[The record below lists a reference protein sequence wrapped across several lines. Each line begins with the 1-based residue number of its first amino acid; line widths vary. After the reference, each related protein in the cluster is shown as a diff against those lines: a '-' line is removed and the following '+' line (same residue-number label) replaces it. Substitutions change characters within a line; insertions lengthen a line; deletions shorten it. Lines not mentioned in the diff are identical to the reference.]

1 MKSTT
6 ANKDL
11 KQKLTKEM
19 ISSIS
24 NEIFN
29 NIHRFLRYFEID
41 YVEYPN
47 RIAFPC
53 PVHGGDSEEGCC
65 IFTDG
70 NTTKGNWCCWTNHCE
85 EEFIKTMFGF
95 VRGVLSERRNET
107 VSMNN
112 VADFCLELLKKD
124 ISDLEKVEQRS
135 FNCIDTFSKK
145 VERETISIERSD
157 LLGRLSIPS
166 QYYIGR
172 GYSPEILS
180 MFDIGECIATKQ
192 PMSGRVVVPLYDED
206 GNYVGCS
213 GRAIKEHL
221 NPKWLYGKGF
231 KKNILYGLNLAK
243 EAIINTGTV
252 VIVEGQGDV
261 WRAFQAGLNM
271 TVGIFGTN
279 LTDDQLILLEKS
291 GAINVVVLT
300 DYDEAGIKAAQ
311 KLQGKCGRRFNYIR
325 PDLTPWFH
333 DRNIPLHQ
341 RDLGTMLVQDIKT
354 EIYPYIKGIK
364 DEY

>member
-1 MKSTT
+1 
-6 ANKDL
+6 
-11 KQKLTKEM
+11 LTKEK

-29 NIHRFLRYFEID
+29 NIHLFLKYFNID
-41 YVEYPN
+41 HIEYPN

-53 PVHGGDSEEGCC
+53 PVHGGDSLEGCC

-70 NTTKGNWCCWTNHCE
+70 NTSKGNWCCWTNHCE

-95 VRGVLSERRNET
+95 VRGIMSERQGQTVAMNE
-107 VSMNN
+107 
-112 VADFCLELLKKD
+112 VADFCLDLLKKD
-124 ISDLEKVEQRS
+124 ISELESVVQRS
-135 FNCIDTFSKK
+135 FNCMDTFSKK
-145 VERETISIERSD
+145 VERKLIEIDRTEILS
-157 LLGRLSIPS
+157 RLAIPS
-166 QYYIGR
+166 DYYIGR
-172 GYSPEILS
+172 GYSDEVLS
-180 MFDIGECIATKQ
+180 LFDVGECLSVGQ

-221 NPKWLYGKGF
+221 SPKWLYGKGF

-261 WRAFQAGLNM
+261 WKAFQAMLNM
-271 TVGIFGTN
+271 TVGVFGT
-279 LTDDQLILLEKS
+279 TITEDQLILLEKS
-291 GAINVVVLT
+291 GAINMVVLT
-300 DYDEAGIKAAQ
+300 DYDEAGIKAA
-311 KLQGKCGRRFNYIR
+311 KKIEEKCGRRFNYIR
-325 PDLTPWFH
+325 PNLTPWF
-333 DRNIPLHQ
+333 DMAKIPMSQ
-341 RDLGTMLVQDIKT
+341 RDVGIMSVQEIKA

-364 DEY
+364 DEH